1 MVDELRIC
9 GKISHVNCFER
20 KSGIVSHVV
29 RRYNLAMNPDSRTTK
44 PASPQANAA
53 AKLHAPLARLLRPL
67 VRLCIHS
74 GMTFPA
80 LAQLLRELFVNV
92 AENDF
97 ALEGKE
103 QTDSRVSL
111 LTGIHRKE
119 VARLRGAGAPVH
131 ETPATLSR
139 TSAII
144 ARWIAAPEF
153 TDAKGD
159 PLPLPRTADGKGPSF
174 ELLVESITKDVRPR
188 AVLDEW
194 LDRKLVTI
202 NGDDE
207 IVLVDTAFVPRG
219 DDDRKWHYLGRNL
232 HDHVAA
238 AAENVS
244 GPAPR
249 FLERA
254 VHYDGLSPKLAKRLE
269 ARSRELAMEAL
280 KTANREANR
289 ALARDKGGDA
299 RWNFGVYIYSEN
311 SDGADN
317 DRGGGDRS

>member
-1 MVDELRIC
+1 M
-9 GKISHVNCFER
+9 NTAP
-20 KSGIVSHVV
+20 
-29 RRYNLAMNPDSRTTK
+29 RRK
-44 PASPQANAA
+44 PASHQPIDA

-67 VRLCIHS
+67 VRLCIRG

-92 AENDF
+92 AEHDF

-119 VARLRGAGAPVH
+119 VARLRGAGAPVN

-159 PLPLPRTADGKGPSF
+159 PLPLRRTASGDAPSF
-174 ELLVESITKDVRPR
+174 ESLVASITKDVRPR

-194 LDRKLVTI
+194 LDRELVTI
-202 NGDDE
+202 NDDE
-207 IVLVDTAFVPRG
+207 QIVLVDAAFVPRG

-232 HDHVAA
+232 HDHIAA
-238 AAENVS
+238 AADNVS
-244 GPAPR
+244 STTPH

-254 VHYDGLSPKLAKRLE
+254 VHYDGLSPKLVKRLE

-280 KTANREANR
+280 KVANREANR
-289 ALARDKGGDA
+289 AVAKDKGGKG
-299 RWNFGVYIYSEN
+299 RWNFGIYIYC
-311 SDGADN
+311 DPDDAADDSN
-317 DRGGGDRS
+317 EGGQP